1 MPLMPLLPTCRPD
14 RHPCKS
20 SPAYVY
26 MIVVPY
32 IYYIYLL
39 HLVLL
44 HLVSPSTLYRRSA
57 PSAAYRPGTC
67 STTLGVLSVRIRIS
81 VQNDAGRHP
90 HCRWYHGT
98 AAELY
103 EIRATLRTV
112 SVPSRPDA
120 VSPMIV
126 RDYTNL
132 HVPDTV
138 GYVYWT
144 EPYCQYAA

>member
-1 MPLMPLLPTCRPD
+1 MKSLLAYACERSVIPTWRAQFSGWSAGSAPEKSFFCRMPLMPLLPTCRPD

-67 STTLGVLSVRIRIS
+67 STALGVLSVRIRIS
-81 VQNDAGRHP
+81 VQNDAGRLP
-90 HCRWYHGT
+90 HCRWYHET

-103 EIRATLRTV
+103 AR
-112 SVPSRPDA
+112 
-120 VSPMIV
+120 
-126 RDYTNL
+126 
-132 HVPDTV
+132 
-138 GYVYWT
+138 
-144 EPYCQYAA
+144 